1 MKSLRYSCAVAAI
14 VAALTPLGAHAAGFN
29 WQKYKGQ
36 TVDVLADNNPVGHA
50 IEANAKAFEK
60 LTGIHVRVDML
71 AESQMRQRLVTVED
85 AHSAQTD
92 VFMTLPSREGQ
103 EFANAGWY
111 ANLKP
116 MTKDA
121 APDYDFAGLS
131 PALVKASTINGILT
145 SIPIN
150 IEGPVLYY
158 RRDIF
163 KKCHVTMPDSLKDLP
178 ATAKKLRACESNI
191 TPFASRG
198 LRDALAYTY
207 SVFFHNM
214 GGHYI
219 ENGKSGLCTP
229 AGLSALKLYGSLL
242 KQYGPPG
249 VVNYTF
255 YQLSAL
261 YRDGRAAMSFESSN
275 ELSNVMQGGARLK
288 DTGITVLPPGP
299 GGSHPTVINWG
310 LAISPYSKH
319 KGPAWY
325 LIQYLTSPAVQAK
338 DEVAGLAAPRA
349 DIARQPA
356 VQKWLNAVPVRKEWQ
371 HALGVLANT
380 GTSNVG
386 YPIAQNPL
394 SRQYFG
400 EAVDKVL
407 LGAATPEAACA
418 VADKKLNAL
427 IAGHA
432 G

>member
-1 MKSLRYSCAVAAI
+1 MMPNRRFCVIAVV
-14 VAALTPLGAHAAGFN
+14 VAALTPLCARAAGFD

-36 TVDVLADNNPVGHA
+36 TIHVLADNNPVGHA

-60 LTGIHVRVDML
+60 LTGIKVDVDMFT
-71 AESQMRQRLVTVED
+71 ESQMRQRLVTIED
-85 AHSAQTD
+85 AHSSQID

-103 EFANAGWY
+103 EFAKAGWY
-111 ANLKP
+111 ANLEP
-116 MTKDA
+116 MTKDVS
-121 APDYDFAGLS
+121 PSYDFNGLS
-131 PALVKASTINGILT
+131 PALIKASTINGMLT

-163 KKCHVTMPDSLKDLP
+163 KKCGVSMPKSLEDLP
-178 ATAKKLRACESNI
+178 ATAKKLQVCEKHI

-219 ENGKSGLCTP
+219 ENDKSGLCST
-229 AGLSALKLYGSLL
+229 AGLSALKLYGGLL
-242 KQYGPPG
+242 KEYGPPG

-261 YRDGRAAMSFESSN
+261 YRDGRSAMSFESSN
-275 ELSNVMQGGARLK
+275 ELSNIMKGGARLK

-299 GGSHPTVINWG
+299 GGMHPTVINWG

-319 KGPAWY
+319 EGAAWY
-325 LIQYLTSPAVQAK
+325 LIQYLTSPKVQARN
-338 DEVAGLAAPRA
+338 EIAGLAAPRA
-349 DIARQPA
+349 DIAKEPVVR
-356 VQKWLNAVPVRKEWQ
+356 KWLDAVPVRKEWQ
-371 HALGVLANT
+371 HALGVLAKT

-432 G
+432 S